1 MGIFIGAGVLFCLIM
16 SLKILIKAVRKGT
29 FLSFETVCVIGLVYI
44 SFLIGFA
51 MLYLLLQEYNVIVLI
66 ENGNELKGS
75 YFEKMESCLYFSAVT
90 LFSVGYG
97 DITPVGIGRWLAL
110 IEAFFGY
117 ILPTTVVARTV
128 IEIEKGQ

>member
-1 MGIFIGAGVLFCLIM
+1 MGIFIGVGVLFCLVM

-29 FLSFETVCVIGLVYI
+29 FLSFETVFVIGFVYI
-44 SFLIGFA
+44 TFLIGFA
-51 MLYLLLQEYNVIVLI
+51 MLYLLLHEYDIIVLM
-66 ENGNELKGS
+66 ENGSGLKGT
-75 YFEKMESCLYFSAVT
+75 YFEKLETCLYFSAVT

-110 IEAFFGY
+110 IEAFLGY

-128 IEIEKGQ
+128 IEMDKGQ

>member
-1 MGIFIGAGVLFCLIM
+1 MGIFIGLAVLFCLVM
-16 SLKILIKAVRKGT
+16 SLKILIKAVQKGT
-29 FLSFETVCVIGLVYI
+29 FLSFETVCVIGFVYI

-51 MLYLLLQEYNVIVLI
+51 MLYLLLHEYDIIVLM
-66 ENGNELKGS
+66 ENGSSLQGT
-75 YFEKMESCLYFSAVT
+75 YFEKLETCLYFSAVT

-110 IEAFFGY
+110 IEAFLGY

-128 IEIEKGQ
+128 IGMDKGE